1 MAIATKA
8 SIQTP
13 KRANH
18 PGKWFRGLVSGIEGV
33 SRVVWGRRVTGPGC
47 FVLLRPSRCGEDS
60 YLVSE
65 KALSNKWISL
75 TASNNSS
82 LVIDWLCDQ
91 VHDRDVAVA
100 GLYCDYQAQEEQSTA
115 NMLGA
120 ILNQILERDGI
131 SEPMRR
137 EFRKGKRGF
146 GGRAVELSGMVKML
160 KATITSV
167 PEVFISIDGLDE
179 CLPKNRLELLES
191 LRDIV
196 QASPTTRVFL
206 SGRPH
211 IRDEI
216 EKFFTGAIMILLTPT
231 IGDIER
237 FLKRRLDQDIMSRAM
252 DDDLRAEIMNV
263 IPIKISPM

>member
-1 MAIATKA
+1 M
-8 SIQTP
+8 
-13 KRANH
+13 
-18 PGKWFRGLVSGIEGV
+18 
-33 SRVVWGRRVTGPGC
+33 
-47 FVLLRPSRCGEDS
+47 
-60 YLVSE
+60 
-65 KALSNKWISL
+65 
-75 TASNNSS
+75 
-82 LVIDWLCDQ
+82 
-91 VHDRDVAVA
+91 A
-100 GLYCDYQAQEEQSTA
+100 GLYCDYLAQEEQSAT

-120 ILNQILERDGI
+120 ILNQLLERDGI
-131 SEPMRR
+131 PELVRQA
-137 EFRKGKRGF
+137 FRKGKRGF

-167 PEVFISIDGLDE
+167 PEVFICIDGLDE

-263 IPIKISPM
+263 IPRKISPM